1 MRARAPRQPAYA
13 PVSQN
18 WSLVGV
24 VVIGFVLTLIA
35 RFGYRSSFFSLRR
48 ESDGSAA

>member
-24 VVIGFVLTLIA
+24 VIGFVLTLIA
-35 RFGYRSSFFSLRR
+35 RFGHRSSFFSLRR